1 MRQAGFVVTGA
12 ANAPAAGVA
21 TTQIEYAEGHEA
33 AGQTLAAHLGG
44 ASQLVADPQLQGN
57 QVVVTIGR
65 SFTSVTGTTS
75 THRRHRRGDDR
86 DDDDHD
92 GSAPPGDV
100 YTNTQPEPWN
110 PTPCTR

>member
-1 MRQAGFVVTGA
+1 
-12 ANAPAAGVA
+12 VA

-44 ASQLVADPQLQGN
+44 ASQLVADPQLQGD

-65 SFTSVTGTTS
+65 SFTSVTDATSATGATGAGTTG
-75 THRRHRRGDDR
+75 TTTTTT
-86 DDDDHD
+86 
-92 GSAPPGDV
+92 APPAPGDV

-110 PTPCTR
+110 PTPCTH